1 MSKLRKFFTSEI
13 NLGAQTKEAWKQSS
27 VFKYIQSDKKTL
39 AWKKP
44 EAWPMW
50 KSIIIGQK

>member
-27 VFKYIQSDKKTL
+27 LFKYIQSDKKL
-39 AWKKP
+39 
-44 EAWPMW
+44 
-50 KSIIIGQK
+50 

>member
-50 KSIIIGQK
+50 KSIITGQK